1 MENYY
6 SKDWAIDFAK
16 EQGCDVVDIM
26 YLDDYLIWYGLGFV
40 NKTLLDRCLERF
52 IICQPG
58 KIKFLDN
65 PPIVKI
71 IPANNLMQKKFVES
85 LPHTNSP
92 YSCYAVMEKGV
103 CVDFLWAAGEIDNFE
118 HSVLILNTIREFN
131 SQIHTL
137 HQLNDGDYIKCP
149 LDIKILKPSM
159 EEVIRFRAIAQ
170 CTGGFAPKAIG
181 AKIGEK
187 PRIRGGYFGF
197 DKKGLFRVD
206 INLLKH
212 YNRLETIHWL

>member
-1 MENYY
+1 MGNYY
-6 SKDWAIDFAK
+6 SKDWAIAFAK
-16 EQGCDVVDIM
+16 EQGCDVVDII
-26 YLDDYLIWYGLGFV
+26 YLDDHLIWYGLGFV
-40 NKTLLDRCLERF
+40 NKTLPENRCLERF

-58 KIKFLDN
+58 KIKFSDEF
-65 PPIVKI
+65 PSSKKI
-71 IPANNLMQKKFVES
+71 DTQLMQKKFVES
-85 LPHTNSP
+85 LPYTNRS

-118 HSVLILNTIREFN
+118 HSVLILNNIKEFN

-149 LDIKILKPSM
+149 LDIKLMMPSM
-159 EEVIRFRAIAQ
+159 KEVCRLRAIAR
-170 CTGGFAPKAIG
+170 TYGFVPKAID

-187 PRIRGGYFGF
+187 PRIGGGYFGF

-212 YNRLETIHWL
+212 YNHLEKIHWL